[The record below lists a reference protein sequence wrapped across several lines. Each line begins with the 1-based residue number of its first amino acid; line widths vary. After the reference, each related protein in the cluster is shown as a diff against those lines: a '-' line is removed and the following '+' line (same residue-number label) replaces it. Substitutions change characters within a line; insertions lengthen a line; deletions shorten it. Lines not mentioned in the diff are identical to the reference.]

1 MKDEDLPMKNREDLL
16 ERAALGTGTWM
27 LMTGVLILGPVGF
40 LLLLALFYSM
50 MVQNLALGVIAG
62 LILFSPLI
70 FLGIWAPLKWTSVL
84 RQHFVR
90 ESEFVNGAQPF
101 PGYERD

>member
-70 FLGIWAPLKWTSVL
+70 FLGIWAPLKGTSVL

-90 ESEFVNGAQPF
+90 KSEFVNGAQPF